1 MCVLLAT
8 DTINFKSKDTT
19 NNSNQ
24 TIENITNNSLK
35 FANQTTAKA
44 TLFHSDNSKSTID
57 IKIDN
62 GNIIFTSDVKE
73 LTLSNINAKYMYL
86 DMYMNVCSQTLYYI
100 NQNNALYKIY
110 IGLMVCQNEFD
121 KEKATESKVI
131 NFLGKGSV
139 HHGLDSEHVEYSHNI
154 YIIY

>member
-1 MCVLLAT
+1 MENKKNNKGVIVLLIIIITILSVLCVLLAT

-19 NNSNQ
+19 NNNSNQ

-62 GNIIFTSDVKE
+62 SNIVFTSDAKE

-86 DMYMNVCSQTLYYI
+86 DMYMDVCSQTLYYI
-100 NQNNALYKIY
+100 KQNNELYKIY
-110 IGLMVCQNEFD
+110 IGLMVCQN
-121 KEKATESKVI
+121 
-131 NFLGKGSV
+131 
-139 HHGLDSEHVEYSHNI
+139 
-154 YIIY
+154 